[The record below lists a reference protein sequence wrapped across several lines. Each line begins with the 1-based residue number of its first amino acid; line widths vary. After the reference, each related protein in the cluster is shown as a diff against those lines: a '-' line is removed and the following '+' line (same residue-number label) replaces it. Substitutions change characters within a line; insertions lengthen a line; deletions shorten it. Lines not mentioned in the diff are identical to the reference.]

1 MPMAEWK
8 EDGSLVNITDRQPDY
23 AYLPHAHHWDGEKW
37 TKTYTDDQIAEIL
50 ASWDQEKRAHKVAC
64 PRSPV
69 KDWLSILPPRYTEGL
84 EQNQKVGACCRH
96 PENHEIE
103 AWYANAEQEAK
114 REPDIYI
121 FHCTCGR
128 KHRRLCVGAVDTRP
142 FWEIR

>member
-1 MPMAEWK
+1 MATLDFLDTCTK
-8 EDGSLVNITDRQPDY
+8 
-23 AYLPHAHHWDGEKW
+23 WDSELRRDVPTYNEAEK
-37 TKTYTDDQIAEIL
+37 QEIRD
-50 ASWDQEKRAHKVAC
+50 SWEQEKKAHKIAC
-64 PRSPV
+64 PRSPA
-69 KDWLSILPPRYTEGL
+69 KDWWSILPPRYYESL
-84 EQNQKVGACCRH
+84 EQNQKLASCCRH

-128 KHRRLCVGAVDTRP
+128 RHRRLCGGTKDVRP